1 MRLVIKILF
10 WLIAIVTGIV
20 LLMLLPSP
28 QPDASKPWEV
38 SMMEDG
44 NPKVLSIHLGST
56 TYETA
61 QKLFNVYGETGL
73 FEDPDGRTSVEAFF
87 NSVNLGGLSAKVV
100 LNLAVEEDL
109 RTEMKTRA
117 VSSQLQPSDARRYD
131 LSEQDKLILAEAPI
145 SSLTYIPSVSLS
157 QEMVASRFGETE
169 EIEQIAGSGSDK
181 PITLWHY
188 PRLKLTVQFQTGS
201 KTILTYQAE
210 AA

>member
-1 MRLVIKILF
+1 MRLVIKTLF
-10 WLIAIVTGIV
+10 WLIAIIIGIV

-44 NPKVLSIHLGST
+44 NPKVLAIHLGTT

-61 QKLFNVYGETGL
+61 QQSFKVYGETGL
-73 FEDPDGRTSVEAFF
+73 FEDPDGSTSVEAFF

-100 LNLAVEEDL
+100 LNLAIEESE
-109 RTEMKTRA
+109 RTAMKTRA

-131 LSEQDKLILAEAPI
+131 LSEQDKLTLATAPI

-157 QEMVASRFGETE
+157 QEMVSSRFGEAE
-169 EIEQIAGSGSDK
+169 GIEDVYDSGSDT

-201 KTILTYQAE
+201 KTILTYQAD
-210 AA
+210 